1 MGSVSLI
8 FDQETGLFYNYF
20 RDYDPATGRYV
31 ESDPIGLREGINTY
45 SYVGNNP
52 VNYTDP
58 KGLFALP
65 LAIQIGQ
72 ALVDAATVV
81 LSGAMIADSI
91 NPSNQTWV
99 DDPNAAM
106 EHDEYKTRAAQTP
119 PPILMSV
126 KDFNG
131 CYSKNK
137 M

>member
-1 MGSVSLI
+1 LI
-8 FDQETGLFYNYF
+8 
-20 RDYDPATGRYV
+20 
-31 ESDPIGLREGINTY
+31 
-45 SYVGNNP
+45 
-52 VNYTDP
+52 
-58 KGLFALP
+58 
-65 LAIQIGQ
+65 IGQ

-81 LSGAMIADSI
+81 LSGAIIADSI